1 MRKTG
6 KTGKSNRMRQEASY
20 MAAKEQLT
28 AMEMIWGFMS
38 GTTGHMGKT
47 DFAPQK
53 EAFGDF
59 ASPETYFPRV
69 TPESEGIS
77 SEKLTQMIRELAA
90 ARHTDM
96 HHLLVLRNGQV
107 ICECNF
113 APYRSGIWHATYS
126 MCKSITGMA
135 VGFLISEGKL
145 SLDENVYDIF
155 EKRNGLLQK
164 ILRPNLTVEHLLTMK
179 SGVQFN
185 EMGVVSGNDW
195 VDSFLNAPVKG
206 TPGEAF
212 EYNSMNTYLLSAI
225 IQERTGMKMVDYLRP
240 RLFEP
245 LGIRKV
251 FWESCP
257 AGITKGGWGL
267 FLCPEDAAK
276 LGVMYVNGGKFEG
289 KQIVPAEWVAAS
301 TSVHATPPEKMGKYG
316 YGYQVWMEERPG
328 SFAFNGMLGQNVL
341 GYPDTG
347 VVIVTNAGSNELF
360 QTCEM
365 LDIVRKYF
373 GAEFG
378 AELKSGEAESPMA
391 YQKLVQ
397 TCRDL
402 EGAKETPGRILRGGW
417 KRRTPGPRNSGTPR
431 QIDMAQL
438 LHGKEYKME
447 DTHVGMFP
455 LTLQVFHNNF
465 SDGIRR
471 IGFFYEKGRFFVELT
486 EGEKTQRI
494 AIGLTGS
501 KVVEWVENEES
512 YLLGTTGQFA
522 ENEDGELVLKLEFAF
537 LEEAARRK
545 VKIIF
550 RTFPDNMF
558 CFLHRQRHIFL
569 CKVFFLYDFNYCFV
583 IIFASRNDHKIA
595 HLNRIVIRNIIVAL
609 TPIFKLYA
617 AIDNIIVTVPHL
629 SIHRRV
635 HNFTPPVERHKFKDG
650 LHKLR
655 PIIRK
660 PLFIVGSLNE
670 LFIALLRNNLNGV
683 VYGFKR
689 INHYILRISFYMVKD
704 TFRIH
709 IFKKAFN
716 PALNFVFS
724 AYRAPRTDILNVFN
738 TFALSVHN

>member
-1 MRKTG
+1 
-6 KTGKSNRMRQEASY
+6 

-77 SEKLTQMIRELAA
+77 SEKLTQMLRELAA

-455 LTLQVFHNNF
+455 LTMQVFHNNF

-494 AIGLTGS
+494 EIGLTGS
-501 KVVEWVENEES
+501 KVVEWVENEEP

-537 LEEAARRK
+537 LEEAARRR

-550 RTFPDNMF
+550 QRDFERIRLEWNETPGKDLIIEGLESLVTDVAIAPLLPSRFRERSLDMIHLLMAQTIEPMVEA
-558 CFLHRQRHIFL
+558 HR
-569 CKVFFLYDFNYCFV
+569 VWPGEE
-583 IIFASRNDHKIA
+583 
-595 HLNRIVIRNIIVAL
+595 
-609 TPIFKLYA
+609 TA
-617 AIDNIIVTVPHL
+617 AEAESAAAVENAENAEETV
-629 SIHRRV
+629 
-635 HNFTPPVERHKFKDG
+635 
-650 LHKLR
+650 
-655 PIIRK
+655 
-660 PLFIVGSLNE
+660 
-670 LFIALLRNNLNGV
+670 
-683 VYGFKR
+683 
-689 INHYILRISFYMVKD
+689 
-704 TFRIH
+704 
-709 IFKKAFN
+709 
-716 PALNFVFS
+716 
-724 AYRAPRTDILNVFN
+724 
-738 TFALSVHN
+738 

>member
-1 MRKTG
+1 
-6 KTGKSNRMRQEASY
+6 

-77 SEKLTQMIRELAA
+77 SEKLTQMLRELAA

-402 EGAKETPGRILRGGW
+402 EGAKETPGRILRGGGNVQ
-417 KRRTPGPRNSGTPR
+417 RLRLR
-431 QIDMAQL
+431 D
-438 LHGKEYKME
+438 
-447 DTHVGMFP
+447 
-455 LTLQVFHNNF
+455 QV
-465 SDGIRR
+465 
-471 IGFFYEKGRFFVELT
+471 V
-486 EGEKTQRI
+486 
-494 AIGLTGS
+494 
-501 KVVEWVENEES
+501 
-512 YLLGTTGQFA
+512 
-522 ENEDGELVLKLEFAF
+522 
-537 LEEAARRK
+537 
-545 VKIIF
+545 
-550 RTFPDNMF
+550 
-558 CFLHRQRHIFL
+558 
-569 CKVFFLYDFNYCFV
+569 KVFG
-583 IIFASRNDHKIA
+583 AQRA
-595 HLNRIVIRNIIVAL
+595 
-609 TPIFKLYA
+609 
-617 AIDNIIVTVPHL
+617 
-629 SIHRRV
+629 
-635 HNFTPPVERHKFKDG
+635 G
-650 LHKLR
+650 LLEDD
-655 PIIRK
+655 
-660 PLFIVGSLNE
+660 L
-670 LFIALLRNNLNGV
+670 ALLRDHQRGHCLDAGRAGQILVRVDVDLAEDDVGVLLTRGLERGTERAARAAPGGPEIHEHQVVVGDGLLEVLRIELNGCHDRFLPRCHGDV
-683 VYGFKR
+683 PIRCRPPASQHHSTNYADGRMRTPASRVFRDSHR
-689 INHYILRISFYMVKD
+689 IRES
-704 TFRIH
+704 
-709 IFKKAFN
+709 
-716 PALNFVFS
+716 
-724 AYRAPRTDILNVFN
+724 
-738 TFALSVHN
+738 LSKSTRCRHASWAIIRPCQF